1 MDQFVRAENLRK
13 YFPVERSAL
22 ERFLS
27 RSREFVRAV
36 DGVTFSIARG
46 NILTLAGES
55 GSGKTT
61 TGKIMVRLIEPT
73 QGHVFLAGT
82 DLTRL
87 KGDELRKLRRRLQ
100 MIFQDPYASLDPR
113 QKVGDAISGPLKI
126 HGLATASERKR
137 LALEMLEKVGLTPA
151 EEFFRLYPRAM
162 SGGQR
167 QRVAIA
173 RAMILRPEFVV
184 ADEPVSMID
193 VSLRASLLELM
204 VRLKEELDLTYLFIT
219 HDLAVAKDIS
229 DVVAIMYI
237 GEIVEMASKED
248 LYLKP
253 MHPYTTCLLSAIPV
267 PDPDASSHRI
277 IPKGEIPSAVNPPL
291 GCRFSPRC
299 PFAQPVCSEKH
310 PELEHMGGG
319 HFVACFFP
327 R

>member
-1 MDQFVRAENLRK
+1 MDEIARAENLRK
-13 YFPVERSAL
+13 YFPVQRSAI
-22 ERFLS
+22 ERMLS

-61 TGKIMVRLIEPT
+61 TGKMMARLVEPT
-73 QGHVFLAGT
+73 EGRVFLADT

-87 KGDELRKLRRRLQ
+87 GGEDLRKLRRRIQ

-113 QKVGDAISGPLKI
+113 QRIGDAVSAPLKV

-151 EEFFRLYPRAM
+151 EEFFRLYPRMM

-173 RAMILRPEFVV
+173 RAMILHPEFVV

-204 VRLKEELDLTYLFIT
+204 VKLKEELDLTYLFIT

-229 DVVAIMYI
+229 DTVAIMYL
-237 GEIVEMASKED
+237 GEIVEMARKED
-248 LYLKP
+248 LYEKP
-253 MHPYTTCLLSAIPV
+253 MHPYTICLLSAIPV
-267 PDPDASSHRI
+267 PDPEAGSHAM
-277 IPKGEIPSAVNPPL
+277 IPKGEIPSAVNPPP

-299 PFAQPVCSEKH
+299 PFAQPICSEKH
-310 PELEHMGGG
+310 PDLEAMGRG
-319 HFVACFFP
+319 HLVACFFP